1 MKFIMTALLTAA
13 LLTVTAQASEQE
25 GLLGPAIMLEECGC
39 YTTID
44 ENGIRTTFPGE
55 SEHSHSPAAPV
66 ARSCKYTVTEVAAPE
81 QYDSPVE
88 EVLGGPILSRNGFLY
103 SLDSECNKILLGPDG
118 SMLNSLLSGCPA
130 ALDKQEPAHPCG
142 SCIWG
147 ILTKIYGGIMSM
159 EAFNIVIEVEDARV
173 QRIFAPPG
181 IPLCIDVYDMD
192 TLDVDQETEQP
203 ESDAIRAD
211 MEAAVK
217 QNSLTVAWQ
226 A

>member
-1 MKFIMTALLTAA
+1 MMLSMTALLTAA
-13 LLTVTAQASEQE
+13 LLTVTAQAAEPE
-25 GLLGPAIMLEECGC
+25 GLLGPAIMMEECGC

-66 ARSCKYTVTEVAAPE
+66 ASSCKYNVTEVAAPD

-88 EVLGGPILSRNGFLY
+88 EVLGPPIVSRNGFLY
-103 SLDSECNKILLGPDG
+103 SLDSECNEICLGPDE
-118 SMLNSLLSGCPA
+118 SILKSLLPGCPA
-130 ALDKQEPAHPCG
+130 VVDKQEPAYPYRN
-142 SCIWG
+142 CIWG
-147 ILTKIYGGIMSM
+147 ILIKIYGGIMSM
-159 EAFNIVIEVEDARV
+159 EAINIVIEVEDARV
-173 QRIFAPPG
+173 QRVFAPPG

-192 TLDVDQETEQP
+192 TMDVDQETGQP
-203 ESDAIRAD
+203 QSDVIRAD

-217 QNSLTVAWQ
+217 GDSLTVAWQ